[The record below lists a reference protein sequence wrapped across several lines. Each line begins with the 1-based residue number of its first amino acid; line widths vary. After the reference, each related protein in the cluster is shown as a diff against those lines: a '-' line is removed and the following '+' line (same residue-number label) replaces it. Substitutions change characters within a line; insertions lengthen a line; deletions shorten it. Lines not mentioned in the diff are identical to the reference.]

1 MWSSW
6 SSRFSWEHVLYWS
19 VLICIV
25 YSNEWIMQ
33 ALAHTYFSTCVMWL
47 PFRNSNHSLVAET
60 PSNSLACVFDIVQ
73 ETNVKIRGLNEK
85 FVTCGKSN
93 LLLDTYSDVFNTYR
107 IIQPNT
113 QAESKLCQNLSSNLS
128 SKADMSFVQSKDN
141 GKWEQVAAGMILSLT
156 VPLAF
161 WPLRVNQCIK
171 SCWIIWCTICDPY
184 SPSKK
189 NGQIRRILSCTMLE
203 CICTKTFA
211 KLLSRR
217 ITVPTWRQPSNWT
230 ILGRTPNSCCTLSR
244 FGWSS
249 ACHCWRQSCPAN
261 PCIAGLRGAQAL
273 FGGFWTNLL
282 LYLSLLTR
290 QVRHPSK

>member
-1 MWSSW
+1 MSKSVGWMKNSWPAANQTFCWTRIQMYSIHTESYSLIPKPNPNSAKICLQICLQRLTCPSCKAKTTENENKLQRAWS
-6 SSRFSWEHVLYWS
+6 
-19 VLICIV
+19 
-25 YSNEWIMQ
+25 
-33 ALAHTYFSTCVMWL
+33 
-47 PFRNSNHSLVAET
+47 
-60 PSNSLACVFDIVQ
+60 
-73 ETNVKIRGLNEK
+73 
-85 FVTCGKSN
+85 
-93 LLLDTYSDVFNTYR
+93 YR
-107 IIQPNT
+107 
-113 QAESKLCQNLSSNLS
+113 
-128 SKADMSFVQSKDN
+128 
-141 GKWEQVAAGMILSLT
+141 MILSLT

-273 FGGFWTNLL
+273 FGGFWKNLL